1 MKDYTLGAV
10 EQRFASLIWDN
21 EPVST
26 RELVALAESAL
37 SWKKSTTYTIL
48 RRLSERGLFQ
58 NRDGVVTACLSRE
71 EFLAQNDQNGLQDNK
86 TQTFTMNNG
95 DDSWYFYNTATRN
108 AGRTD
113 FQKRWGSRKLENDWR
128 RRNKSSFS
136 FDDFG
141 SGSDDDG
148 TEDDNADD
156 SAGD

>member
-48 RRLSERGLFQ
+48 SERGLFQ

-71 EFLAQNDQNGLQDNK
+71 EFLARQSRRYVADSFGGSLPRFLAA
-86 TQTFTMNNG
+86 FT
-95 DDSWYFYNTATRN
+95 A
-108 AGRTD
+108 
-113 FQKRWGSRKLENDWR
+113 KEKL
-128 RRNKSSFS
+128 
-136 FDDFG
+136 
-141 SGSDDDG
+141 SGEEVEALRQLIEQSG
-148 TEDDNADD
+148 E
-156 SAGD
+156 G

>member
-48 RRLSERGLFQ
+48 RRLSDRGLFQ

-71 EFLAQNDQNGLQDNK
+71 EFLARQSRRYVADSFGGSLPRFLAA
-86 TQTFTMNNG
+86 FT
-95 DDSWYFYNTATRN
+95 A
-108 AGRTD
+108 
-113 FQKRWGSRKLENDWR
+113 QEKL
-128 RRNKSSFS
+128 
-136 FDDFG
+136 
-141 SGSDDDG
+141 SGEEVEALRQLIEQSG
-148 TEDDNADD
+148 E
-156 SAGD
+156 G